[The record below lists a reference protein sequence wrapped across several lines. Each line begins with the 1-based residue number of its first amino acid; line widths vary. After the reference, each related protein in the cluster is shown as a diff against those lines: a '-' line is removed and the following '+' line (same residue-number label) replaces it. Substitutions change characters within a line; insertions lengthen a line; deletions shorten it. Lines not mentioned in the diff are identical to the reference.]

1 MQTNRIFNSFLPV
14 MTCFLALACSIAFTG
29 CGYTT
34 GSLLP
39 ANFKNIYIKN
49 FANKIPITDEISDM
63 HRYKTYRPLLEVDV
77 TQAIIDRF
85 IFDGHLRVSNRKD
98 ADIIITGALVDFK
111 REPTKYGYDD
121 NIDQYRM
128 AIFVDMDATDTQTNK
143 VMWAE
148 KNFSGSDYY
157 FTTGAQQKSEESAT
171 TEALSDLA
179 RRVVERT
186 IEVW

>member
-1 MQTNRIFNSFLPV
+1 MKVCDYAVTGVKLILVFTVFL
-14 MTCFLALACSIAFTG
+14 FLNG

-34 GSLLP
+34 GILLP
-39 ANFKNIYIKN
+39 AEYKTIYVEN
-49 FANKIPITDEISDM
+49 FANKIPITEEISDM
-63 HRYKTYRPLLEVDV
+63 HRYKTYHPLLEVEV

-85 IFDGHLRVSNRKD
+85 IYDGHLKVVKKQD
-98 ADIIITGALVDFK
+98 ADIILTGALVDFR

-121 NIDQYRM
+121 SIDQYRM
-128 AIFVDMDATDTQTNK
+128 VILVDMEAVDAKSNK

-148 KNFSGSDYY
+148 KNFAGSDYY
-157 FTTGAQQKSEESAT
+157 FTTGAQQKSESAAIT
-171 TEALSDLA
+171 DALKDLA

>member
-1 MQTNRIFNSFLPV
+1 MKISNCL
-14 MTCFLALACSIAFTG
+14 LAFICLITFTG

-39 ANFKNIYIKN
+39 ANYKNIYIDN

-63 HRYKTYRPLLEVDV
+63 NRYKTYRPLLEVDV
-77 TQAIIDRF
+77 TQVIIDKF
-85 IFDGHLRVSNRKD
+85 IFDGHLRVSQKKD
-98 ADIIITGALVDFK
+98 ADIIMTGALVDFR

-128 AIFVDMDATDTQTNK
+128 AILIDMETTDTETGK
-143 VMWAE
+143 VMWSE
-148 KNFSGSDYY
+148 NNFAGSDYY
-157 FTTGAQQKSEESAT
+157 FTTGAQQKSEQSAIT
-171 TEALSDLA
+171 AALDDLA